1 MQPHM
6 TSTTDWP
13 TIEALFDAAW
23 DVPAQQREAWLRGS
37 GKPAA
42 IIDEVLRL
50 LAAADASDEFL
61 APTRH
66 PEAASPTPALSPG
79 EVAGAWRVAGLL
91 GRGGMGEVYEV
102 ERADGQY
109 GQRAALKRIAR
120 VDAGDWARF
129 HNERR
134 IVALLDHPGIARM
147 IDGGLLGDGQPY
159 MVMEYVDGLPIH
171 QWCEQRQAS
180 PRERI
185 ALVLQACE
193 AVAHAHAR
201 LVVHR
206 DIKPSNLL
214 VDGDGR
220 VRLIDFGVATLSG
233 QGEDNGERAPLS
245 LGYAAPEQLA
255 GGEVGVAADI
265 HGMAAVLYRLLCGHA
280 PHARDEPPTA
290 LLAMRAAQANV
301 PRLREAAATSP
312 ITADKRL
319 LLDLDAVLA
328 MAMARDPA
336 QRYRSMD
343 ALADDLSRALR
354 GAPVAARNGE
364 PRYRFWRFLHTHRW
378 AATGASVTVLAL
390 AVGLGMALFQAREAG
405 RQRDEALREKARLEA
420 VQQAVF
426 HMFRSAGEMQGSD
439 ATAGEVLDHA
449 AQRVVDS
456 FARDPAEGAPVL
468 HTLGE
473 LYFMLNDYPA
483 AEPLLQRLADG
494 DPKVVDPSLVA
505 VARYDLAQVALRGGD
520 AKRATALLAQARA
533 FWTSEPAR
541 WQSRLID
548 SLMLEARLRQQD
560 GDADGAIAL
569 LQRGLAQRIALD
581 GAHGRETGVFH
592 NNLGV
597 ALFGLGRLDEARNAF
612 RAASEVWRVARL
624 QQSTD
629 ALNTLN
635 NWGSLELSAG
645 KAEVATPLLE
655 QAVSLRRQLYGPSAA
670 TAALLNNYGKLLLQ
684 TERAGEALPLLA
696 EAAAMGSQF
705 AGVGSMHHVAALS
718 GVAEAQ
724 LLLGNPDRA
733 EVTAREALAAAD
745 QHLGAGHPGGA
756 APRLALVRIHLAR
769 DEHAPV
775 AALLD
780 AVDAMAAAAG
790 PAGQR
795 IAAQS
800 ASLRAK
806 ISPAPSPAPGTTT
819 RAP

>member
-1 MQPHM
+1 M
-6 TSTTDWP
+6 TSTNWQ

-23 DVPAQQREAWLRGS
+23 ELPAPQRSAWLRS
-37 GKPAA
+37 RSEPVA
-42 IIDEVLRL
+42 IIEEVERL
-50 LAAADASDEFL
+50 LAAADASGDFL
-61 APTRH
+61 APNGH
-66 PEAASPTPALSPG
+66 DEAASPGTLSAG
-79 EVAGAWRVAGLL
+79 DTAGAWRIVRLL
-91 GRGGMGEVYEV
+91 GRGGMGEVHEV

-120 VDAGDWARF
+120 ADSGDWARF
-129 HNERR
+129 WNERR

-147 IDGGLLGDGQPY
+147 IDGGLLDDGQPY
-159 MVMEYVDGLPIH
+159 MVMEYVDGMPIH

-185 ALVLQACE
+185 ALVRQACE

-214 VDGDGR
+214 VDAEGR
-220 VRLIDFGVATLSG
+220 VRLIDFGVSSLSG
-233 QGEDNGERAPLS
+233 QGDAPDGEHAPLS

-255 GGEVGVAADI
+255 GGDVGVAADI

-280 PHARDEPPTA
+280 PHAHGEPPTA
-290 LLAMRAAQANV
+290 LLAMRSANSIA
-301 PRLREAAATSP
+301 PRLRDAAASSP
-312 ITADKRL
+312 IKADQRL

-328 MAMARDPA
+328 MAMSRDPA
-336 QRYRSMD
+336 ARYRSMD
-343 ALADDLSRALR
+343 AFADDLGRALR
-354 GAPVAARNGE
+354 GAPVAARDGE
-364 PRYRFWRFLHTHRW
+364 PRYRFWRFLHAHRW
-378 AATGASVTVLAL
+378 AATGATVTVMAL
-390 AVGLGMALFQAREAG
+390 AIGLGIALLQAREAG
-405 RQRDEALREKARLEA
+405 LQRDEALREKARLEA

-426 HMFRSAGEMQGSD
+426 HMFRSAGEMQGSE
-439 ATAGEVLDHA
+439 ATAGDVLDHA

-473 LYFMLNDYPA
+473 LYFLLNDYPA
-483 AEPLLQRLADG
+483 AEPLLQRLADA
-494 DPKVVDPSLVA
+494 DPATVDPALVA
-505 VARYDLAQVALRGGD
+505 VGRYDLAQVALRGGD
-520 AKRATALLAQARA
+520 ARRAEVLLAQARA
-533 FWTSEPAR
+533 FWNTDPAR

-548 SLMLEARLRQQD
+548 SLMLEARLRQQA

-569 LQRGLAQRIALD
+569 LQRGLAQRIALNGVHD
-581 GAHGRETGVFH
+581 RETGVFQ

-597 ALFGLGRLDEARNAF
+597 ALFGLGRLEEARDAF
-612 RAASEVWRVARL
+612 RAASDVWRVSRL
-624 QQSTD
+624 RQSTD

-645 KAEVATPLLE
+645 KPELATPLLQE
-655 QAVSLRRQLYGPSAA
+655 AVNLRRQLYGPSAA

-696 EAAAMGSQF
+696 EAAAMGAQF

-724 LLLGNPDRA
+724 LALGNPDRA

-745 QHLGAGHPGGA
+745 QHLGAQHPGGA
-756 APRLALVRIHLAR
+756 APRLALARIHLAR
-769 DEHAPV
+769 DELAPI
-775 AALLD
+775 ATLLD
-780 AVDAMAAAAG
+780 TVDAMAAAAG

-800 ASLRAK
+800 TTLRAK
-806 ISPAPSPAPGTTT
+806 LSPAPAPAPGTATP
-819 RAP
+819 AP

>member
-1 MQPHM
+1 M
-6 TSTTDWP
+6 TVANDWHK
-13 TIEALFDAAW
+13 IEALFDAAW
-23 DVPAQQREAWLRGS
+23 ELPAHARAGWLRGR
-37 GKPAA
+37 GEPNA
-42 IIDEVLRL
+42 IIEEVERL
-50 LAAADASDEFL
+50 LAAADASSDFL
-61 APTRH
+61 APTDH
-66 PEAASPTPALSPG
+66 GEPASPATLAAG
-79 EVAGAWRVAGLL
+79 ETVGAWRVVRLL
-91 GRGGMGEVYEV
+91 GRGGMGEVHEV

-120 VDAGDWARF
+120 AHAGDWPRF
-129 HNERR
+129 WNERR

-147 IDGGLLGDGQPY
+147 IDGGLLDDGQPY
-159 MVMEYVDGLPIH
+159 MVMEYVDGMPIH

-185 ALVLQACE
+185 ALVRQACE

-214 VDGDGR
+214 VDVDGR
-220 VRLIDFGVATLSG
+220 VRLIDFGVSSLSG
-233 QGEDNGERAPLS
+233 QGDASAGERAPLS

-255 GGEVGVAADI
+255 GGDVGVAADI

-280 PHARDEPPTA
+280 PHAQGEPPTA
-290 LLAMRAAQANV
+290 LLAMRASNTTA
-301 PRLREAAATSP
+301 PRLRDAAASSP
-312 ITADKRL
+312 IHADRTL
-319 LLDLDAVLA
+319 LSDLDTVLA
-328 MAMARDPA
+328 MAMARDPLH
-336 QRYRSMD
+336 RYRSMD
-343 ALADDLSRALR
+343 AFADDLGRALR
-354 GAPVAARNGE
+354 GAPVAARDGE
-364 PRYRFWRFLHTHRW
+364 PRYRLWRFLHAHRW
-378 AATGASVTVLAL
+378 AATGATVTVLAL
-390 AVGLGMALFQAREAG
+390 ALGLGMALVQAREAG

-439 ATAGEVLDHA
+439 ATAGDVLDHA

-456 FARDPAEGAPVL
+456 FARDPAQGAPVL

-473 LYFMLNDYPA
+473 LYFLLNDYPA
-483 AEPLLQRLADG
+483 AEPLLQRLADA
-494 DPKVVDPSLVA
+494 DPAIVDPALVA
-505 VARYDLAQVALRGGD
+505 VGRYDLAQVALRGGD
-520 AKRATALLAQARA
+520 ARRAEALLAQART
-533 FWTSEPAR
+533 FWNSDPAR

-548 SLMLEARLRQQD
+548 SLMLEARLRQQA

-569 LQRGLAQRIALD
+569 LQRGLAQRIALNGVHD
-581 GAHGRETGVFH
+581 RETGVFQ

-597 ALFGLGRLDEARNAF
+597 ALFGLGRLDESRNAF
-612 RAASEVWRVARL
+612 RAASDVWRVSQLR
-624 QQSTD
+624 QSTD

-645 KAEVATPLLE
+645 KPELATPLLQE
-655 QAVSLRRQLYGPSAA
+655 AVNLRRRLYGPSAA

-696 EAAAMGSQF
+696 EAAAMGAQF

-724 LLLGNPDRA
+724 LALGNPERA

-745 QHLGAGHPGGA
+745 QHLGPRHPGGA
-756 APRLALVRIHLAR
+756 APRLALARIHLAR
-769 DEHAPV
+769 DELTPIAR
-775 AALLD
+775 LLET
-780 AVDAMAAAAG
+780 VDAMAAAAG

-800 ASLRAK
+800 TSLRAK
-806 ISPAPSPAPGTTT
+806 LSQGPAPAPGTATP
-819 RAP
+819 AP

>member
-1 MQPHM
+1 M
-6 TSTTDWP
+6 TSTTDWQQ
-13 TIEALFDAAW
+13 IEALFDAAW
-23 DVPAQQREAWLRGS
+23 ELPAHERSAWLRSRGEHTS
-37 GKPAA
+37 
-42 IIDEVLRL
+42 IVDEVERL
-50 LAAADASDEFL
+50 LAAVDASDDFL
-61 APTRH
+61 APSRH
-66 PEAASPTPALSPG
+66 DAAMTPDTLSSG
-79 EVAGAWRVAGLL
+79 DTAGAWRIVRLL

-120 VDAGDWARF
+120 ADAGDWARF
-129 HNERR
+129 WNERR

-147 IDGGLLGDGQPY
+147 IDGGLLDDGQPY
-159 MVMEYVDGLPIH
+159 MVMEHVDGLPIH
-171 QWCEQRQAS
+171 QWCEQRHAS

-185 ALVLQACE
+185 ALVRQACE

-206 DIKPSNLL
+206 DIKPSNLM
-214 VDGDGR
+214 VDADGR
-220 VRLIDFGVATLSG
+220 VRLIDFGVASLSD
-233 QGEDNGERAPLS
+233 QGDEGDGERAPLS
-245 LGYAAPEQLA
+245 LGYAAPEQLI
-255 GGEVGVAADI
+255 GGNVGVAADI
-265 HGMAAVLYRLLCGHA
+265 HGLAAVLYRLLSGHA
-280 PHARDEPPTA
+280 PHAHGEPPTA
-290 LLAMRAAQANV
+290 LLALRAAQARV
-301 PRLREAAATSP
+301 PRLRDAAASNP
-312 ITADKRL
+312 IKADKRL

-328 MAMARDPA
+328 MAMARDPLH
-336 QRYRSMD
+336 RYRSMD
-343 ALADDLSRALR
+343 AFADDLGRALR
-354 GAPVAARNGE
+354 GAPVAARDGE
-364 PRYRFWRFLHTHRW
+364 PRYRFWRFLHVHRW
-378 AATGASVTVLAL
+378 AATGATVTVLAL

-405 RQRDEALREKARLEA
+405 LQRDEALREKARLEA

-439 ATAGEVLDHA
+439 ATAGDVLDHA

-456 FARDPAEGAPVL
+456 FARDPTEGAPVL

-473 LYFMLNDYPA
+473 LYFLLNDYPA
-483 AEPLLQRLADG
+483 AEPLLQRLADA
-494 DPKVVDPSLVA
+494 DPAIVDPALVA
-505 VARYDLAQVALRGGD
+505 VGRYDLAQVALRSSD
-520 AKRATALLAQARA
+520 AQRAKALLTQARA
-533 FWTSEPAR
+533 FWNTDPPR

-548 SLMLEARLRQQD
+548 SLMLEARLRQQA

-581 GAHGRETGVFH
+581 GVHGRETGVFQ

-597 ALFGLGRLDEARNAF
+597 ALFGLGRLDEARDAF
-612 RAASEVWRVARL
+612 RAASEVWRTSRL

-645 KAEVATPLLE
+645 KPELATPLLE

-684 TERAGEALPLLA
+684 TERASEALPLLA
-696 EAAAMGSQF
+696 EAAAMGAQF

-724 LLLGNPDRA
+724 LLLGDPGRA

-745 QHLGAGHPGGA
+745 QHLGPSHPGGA
-756 APRLALVRIHLAR
+756 APRLALARIYLTR
-769 DEHAPV
+769 DERAPV

-780 AVDAMAAAAG
+780 TVDAMAAAAG

-806 ISPAPSPAPGTTT
+806 LSPAPPPAPGTTT

>member
-1 MQPHM
+1 M
-6 TSTTDWP
+6 TSKPDWQK
-13 TIEALFDAAW
+13 IEALFDAAW
-23 DVPAQQREAWLRGS
+23 ELPGAERSTWLHRCGEPEAIV
-37 GKPAA
+37 A
-42 IIDEVLRL
+42 EVERL
-50 LAAADASDEFL
+50 LQAADASGDFLEHAPAGDASLPATL
-61 APTRH
+61 AP
-66 PEAASPTPALSPG
+66 G
-79 EVAGAWRVAGLL
+79 QIAGAWRITGLL
-91 GRGGMGEVYEV
+91 GRGGMGEVYAV

-129 HNERR
+129 DNERR

-171 QWCEQRQAS
+171 QWCEQRNAS

-193 AVAHAHAR
+193 AAAHAHAR
-201 LVVHR
+201 LIVHR

-220 VRLIDFGVATLSG
+220 VRLIDFGVASLSG
-233 QGEDNGERAPLS
+233 QGEEADGERTPLS

-255 GGEVGVAADI
+255 GAEVGVAADI
-265 HGMAAVLYRLLCGHA
+265 HAMAAVLYRLLCGHA

-301 PRLREAAATSP
+301 PRLRDAAASSR
-312 ITADKRL
+312 IRADRRL

-328 MAMARDPA
+328 VAMARDPA

-343 ALADDLSRALR
+343 AFAEDLSRALR
-354 GAPVAARNGE
+354 GAPVAARDGE

-378 AATGASVTVLAL
+378 AATGATVTVLAL
-390 AVGLGMALFQAREAG
+390 AIGLGMALFQAREAG

-439 ATAGEVLDHA
+439 ATAGDVLDHA

-473 LYFMLNDYPA
+473 LYFLLNDYPA
-483 AEPLLQRLADG
+483 AEPLLQRLADA
-494 DPKVVDPSLVA
+494 DPNIVDPSLVA
-505 VARYDLAQVALRGGD
+505 VGRYDLAQVALRGGD
-520 AKRATALLAQARA
+520 AARAATLLAQARS
-533 FWTSEPAR
+533 FWNTDPAR
-541 WQSRLID
+541 WQTRLID
-548 SLMLEARLRQQD
+548 SLMLESRLRQQA

-581 GAHGRETGVFH
+581 GVYGRETGVFH

-597 ALFGLGRLDEARNAF
+597 ALFGLGRLDEAREAF

-624 QQSTD
+624 RESAD

-645 KAEVATPLLE
+645 KPEVAAPLLE
-655 QAVSLRRQLYGPSAA
+655 QAVTLRRQLYGPSAA

-684 TERAGEALPLLA
+684 TGRAGEALPLLA
-696 EAAAMGSQF
+696 EAAAMGAQF
-705 AGVGSMHHVAALS
+705 AGTGSMHHVAALS

-724 LLLGNPDRA
+724 LALGDAGRA
-733 EVTAREALAAAD
+733 EITAREALTAAD
-745 QHLGAGHPGGA
+745 QHLGSRHPGGA
-756 APRLALVRIHLAR
+756 APRLALARIHLAR
-769 DEHAPV
+769 NEHAPV

-780 AVDAMAAAAG
+780 TVDAMAAAAG

-795 IAAQS
+795 IATQS
-800 ASLRAK
+800 ASLRAQL
-806 ISPAPSPAPGTTT
+806 SPAPAPAPGTTT

>member
-1 MQPHM
+1 
-6 TSTTDWP
+6 
-13 TIEALFDAAW
+13 
-23 DVPAQQREAWLRGS
+23 
-37 GKPAA
+37 
-42 IIDEVLRL
+42 
-50 LAAADASDEFL
+50 
-61 APTRH
+61 
-66 PEAASPTPALSPG
+66 
-79 EVAGAWRVAGLL
+79 
-91 GRGGMGEVYEV
+91 MGEVHEV

-120 VDAGDWARF
+120 ADAGDWARF
-129 HNERR
+129 WNERR

-147 IDGGLLGDGQPY
+147 IDGGLLDDGQPY
-159 MVMEYVDGLPIH
+159 MVMEYVDGMPIH

-185 ALVLQACE
+185 ALVRQACE

-214 VDGDGR
+214 VDAEGR
-220 VRLIDFGVATLSG
+220 VRLIDFGVSSLSG
-233 QGEDNGERAPLS
+233 QGDAPDGEHAPLS

-255 GGEVGVAADI
+255 GGDVGVAADI

-280 PHARDEPPTA
+280 PHAHGEPPTA
-290 LLAMRAAQANV
+290 LLAMRSANSIA
-301 PRLREAAATSP
+301 PRLRDGAASSP
-312 ITADKRL
+312 IKADQRL

-336 QRYRSMD
+336 ARYRSMD
-343 ALADDLSRALR
+343 AFADDLGRALR
-354 GAPVAARNGE
+354 GAPVAARDGE
-364 PRYRFWRFLHTHRW
+364 PRYRFWRFLHAHRW
-378 AATGASVTVLAL
+378 AATGATVTVMAL
-390 AVGLGMALFQAREAG
+390 AIGLGIALLQAREAG
-405 RQRDEALREKARLEA
+405 LQRDEALREKARLEA

-426 HMFRSAGEMQGSD
+426 HMFRSAGEMQGSE
-439 ATAGEVLDHA
+439 ATAGDVLDHA

-456 FARDPAEGAPVL
+456 FARDPAQGAPVL

-473 LYFMLNDYPA
+473 LYFLLNDYPA
-483 AEPLLQRLADG
+483 AEPLLQRLADA
-494 DPKVVDPSLVA
+494 DPATVDPALVA
-505 VARYDLAQVALRGGD
+505 VGRYDLAQVALRGGD
-520 AKRATALLAQARA
+520 ARRAEVLLAQART
-533 FWTSEPAR
+533 FWNTDPAR

-548 SLMLEARLRQQD
+548 SLMLEARLRQQA
-560 GDADGAIAL
+560 GDADGAIAV
-569 LQRGLAQRIALD
+569 LQRGLAQRIALNGVHD
-581 GAHGRETGVFH
+581 RETGVFQ

-597 ALFGLGRLDEARNAF
+597 ALFGLGRLDESRNAF
-612 RAASEVWRVARL
+612 RAASDVWRVSRL
-624 QQSTD
+624 RQSTD

-645 KAEVATPLLE
+645 KPELATPLLQE
-655 QAVSLRRQLYGPSAA
+655 AVNLRRQLYGPSAA

-696 EAAAMGSQF
+696 EAAAMGAQF

-724 LLLGNPDRA
+724 LALGNPDRA

-745 QHLGAGHPGGA
+745 QHLGAQHPGGA
-756 APRLALVRIHLAR
+756 APRLALARIHLAR
-769 DEHAPV
+769 DELAPI
-775 AALLD
+775 ATLLD
-780 AVDAMAAAAG
+780 TVDAMAAAAG

-800 ASLRAK
+800 TTLRAK
-806 ISPAPSPAPGTTT
+806 LSPAPAPAPGTATP
-819 RAP
+819 AP

>member
-1 MQPHM
+1 M
-6 TSTTDWP
+6 TSTTDWQ

-23 DVPAQQREAWLRGS
+23 ELPPRQREAWLRNTD
-37 GKPAA
+37 KPAA
-42 IIDEVLRL
+42 IVDEVLQL
-50 LAAADASDEFL
+50 LAAADASGDFL
-61 APTRH
+61 EHAPLADVPSPATL
-66 PEAASPTPALSPG
+66 AAGDL
-79 EVAGAWRVAGLL
+79 AGAWRIAGLL

-109 GQRAALKRIAR
+109 GQRAALKRISR

-147 IDGGLLGDGQPY
+147 IDGGLLDDGQPY
-159 MVMEYVDGLPIH
+159 MVMEYVDGMPIH

-193 AVAHAHAR
+193 AVSHAHAR

-214 VDGDGR
+214 VDREAR

-233 QGEDNGERAPLS
+233 QGDATGERAPLS

-255 GGEVGVAADI
+255 GGDVGVAADI
-265 HGMAAVLYRLLCGHA
+265 HAVAAVLYRLLCGHA

-290 LLAMRAAQANV
+290 LLAMRAAQANA
-301 PRLREAAATSP
+301 PRLRDAARNHSIQAER
-312 ITADKRL
+312 RL

-328 MAMARDPA
+328 MALARDPEH
-336 QRYRSMD
+336 RYRSMD
-343 ALADDLSRALR
+343 AFADDLARALR
-354 GAPVAARNGE
+354 GAPVAARDGE
-364 PRYRFWRFLHTHRW
+364 PRYKFWRFLHAHRW
-378 AATGASVTVLAL
+378 AATGATVTVLAL
-390 AVGLGMALFQAREAG
+390 AVGLGVAVFQAREAG

-439 ATAGEVLDHA
+439 ATAGDVLDHA

-473 LYFMLNDYPA
+473 LYFLLNDYPA
-483 AEPLLQRLADG
+483 AEPLLQRLANA

-505 VARYDLAQVALRGGD
+505 VGRYDLAQVALRGGD
-520 AKRATALLAQARA
+520 AERASALLAQARA
-533 FWTSEPAR
+533 FWNTDPSR
-541 WQSRLID
+541 WQTRLID
-548 SLMLEARLRQQD
+548 SLMLESRLRQQA

-569 LQRGLAQRIALD
+569 LRRGLAQRIALNGVHD
-581 GAHGRETGVFH
+581 RETGVFQ

-597 ALFGLGRLDEARNAF
+597 ALFGLGRLDEAREAF
-612 RAASEVWRVARL
+612 RAASRVWTVARL
-624 QQSTD
+624 RESTD

-645 KAEVATPLLE
+645 KPELAAPLLE
-655 QAVSLRRQLYGPSAA
+655 QAVTLRRQLYGPSAA

-696 EAAAMGSQF
+696 EAATMGAQF

-724 LLLGNPDRA
+724 LALGNAGPA

-745 QHLGAGHPGGA
+745 RHLGPGHPGGA
-756 APRLALVRIHLAR
+756 APRLALARIHLAR
-769 DEHAPV
+769 NQQAPV

-780 AVDAMAAAAG
+780 TVDAMAAAAG

-795 IAAQS
+795 IATQS

-806 ISPAPSPAPGTTT
+806 LSPAPAPAPGTTT

>member
-1 MQPHM
+1 MA
-6 TSTTDWP
+6 STTDWK
-13 TIEALFDAAW
+13 TIEMLFDAAW
-23 DVPAQQREAWLRGS
+23 ELPAGERTAWLRARGE
-37 GKPAA
+37 PAA
-42 IIDEVLRL
+42 ITDEVERL
-50 LAAADASDEFL
+50 LAAADASDDFL
-61 APTRH
+61 APTRQQD
-66 PEAASPTPALSPG
+66 AASAAPALSPG
-79 EVAGAWRVAGLL
+79 DVAGAWRIVGLL

-102 ERADGQY
+102 GRADGQY
-109 GQRAALKRIAR
+109 GQRAALKRIAHG
-120 VDAGDWARF
+120 DAGDWARF

-147 IDGGLLGDGQPY
+147 IDGGVLDDGQPY

-185 ALVLQACE
+185 ALVQQACE

-233 QGEDNGERAPLS
+233 QGDDDGERAPMS

-255 GGEVGVAADI
+255 GGDVGVAADI
-265 HGMAAVLYRLLCGHA
+265 HGMAAVLYRLLSGHA
-280 PHARDEPPTA
+280 PHTRDEPPTA
-290 LLAMRAAQANV
+290 LLALRAAQSQA
-301 PRLREAAATSP
+301 PRLCDAAAS
-312 ITADKRL
+312 AALGGDRRL
-319 LLDLDAVLA
+319 LLDIDAVLA
-328 MAMARDPA
+328 TALARNPA

-343 ALADDLSRALR
+343 AFADDLSRALR
-354 GAPVAARNGE
+354 GAPVSARDSE
-364 PRYRFWRFLHTHRW
+364 PRYRFWRFLHAHRW
-378 AATGASVTVLAL
+378 AATGTAVTVLAL
-390 AVGLGMALFQAREAG
+390 ATGLGMALFQAREAG

-439 ATAGEVLDHA
+439 ATAGDVLDHA

-473 LYFMLNDYPA
+473 LYFLLNDYPA
-483 AEPLLQRLADG
+483 AEPLLQRLADA
-494 DPKVVDPSLVA
+494 DPKTVDPSLVA
-505 VARYDLAQVALRGGD
+505 VGRYDLAQVALRGGD
-520 AKRATALLAQARA
+520 AKRAATLLAQART
-533 FWTSEPAR
+533 FWNTDPVR

-581 GAHGRETGVFH
+581 GVHGRETGVFH

-597 ALFGLGRLDEARNAF
+597 ALFGLGRLDEAREAF
-612 RAASEVWRVARL
+612 RAASEVWRASRL
-624 QQSTD
+624 EQSTD

-635 NWGSLELSAG
+635 NWGSVELSAG
-645 KAEVATPLLE
+645 KPELATPLLE
-655 QAVSLRRQLYGPSAA
+655 QAVSLRRTLYGPSAA

-684 TERAGEALPLLA
+684 TGRAGEALPLLA
-696 EAAAMGSQF
+696 EAASMGAQF
-705 AGVGSMHHVAALS
+705 AGTGSMHHVAALS

-724 LLLGNPDRA
+724 LMLGNRDRA
-733 EVTAREALAAAD
+733 ETTAREALAAAD
-745 QHLGAGHPGGA
+745 QHLGPNHPGGA
-756 APRLALVRIHLAR
+756 APRLALARIHIDR
-769 DEHAPV
+769 GDHAPV

-780 AVDAMAAAAG
+780 TVDAMAAAAG
-790 PAGQR
+790 PAGKR

-800 ASLRAK
+800 VDLRAK
-806 ISPAPSPAPGTTT
+806 LSPAPPPAPGTTT

>member
-1 MQPHM
+1 M
-6 TSTTDWP
+6 TSKPDWQK
-13 TIEALFDAAW
+13 IEALFDAAW
-23 DVPAQQREAWLRGS
+23 ELPAAERSTWLRRCGE
-37 GKPAA
+37 PQA
-42 IIDEVLRL
+42 IVAEVERL
-50 LAAADASDEFL
+50 LQAADASGDFL
-61 APTRH
+61 EHAPAGDAPLPATL
-66 PEAASPTPALSPG
+66 AAG
-79 EVAGAWRVAGLL
+79 DIAGAWRIAGLL

-120 VDAGDWARF
+120 VDAGDWSRF

-134 IVALLDHPGIARM
+134 IVALLDHPGIARL

-171 QWCEQRQAS
+171 QWCEQRNAT

-193 AVAHAHAR
+193 AAAHAHAR

-220 VRLIDFGVATLSG
+220 VRLIDFGVASLSG
-233 QGEDNGERAPLS
+233 QGEETDGERAPLS

-255 GGEVGVAADI
+255 GAEVGVAADI
-265 HGMAAVLYRLLCGHA
+265 HAMAAVLYRLLCGHA

-301 PRLREAAATSP
+301 PRLREAAASSQ
-312 ITADKRL
+312 IRADRRL

-336 QRYRSMD
+336 RRYRSMD
-343 ALADDLSRALR
+343 ALADDLARALR
-354 GAPVAARNGE
+354 GAPVAARDGE

-378 AATGASVTVLAL
+378 AATAASVTVLAL

-405 RQRDEALREKARLEA
+405 RQRDEALREKGRLEA

-439 ATAGEVLDHA
+439 ATAGDVLDHA

-473 LYFMLNDYPA
+473 LYFLLNDYPA
-483 AEPLLQRLADG
+483 AEPLLQRLADA
-494 DPKVVDPSLVA
+494 DPNIVDPSLVA
-505 VARYDLAQVALRGGD
+505 VGRYDLAQVALRGGD
-520 AKRATALLAQARA
+520 AERATALLAQARS
-533 FWTSEPAR
+533 FWNTDPAR
-541 WQSRLID
+541 WQTRLID
-548 SLMLEARLRQQD
+548 SLMLESRLRQQA

-569 LQRGLAQRIALD
+569 LRRGLAQRVALD
-581 GAHGRETGVFH
+581 GVHGRETGVFQ

-597 ALFGLGRLDEARNAF
+597 ALFGLGRLEEAREAF
-612 RAASEVWRVARL
+612 RAASEVWRVAGLRE
-624 QQSTD
+624 STD

-645 KAEVATPLLE
+645 KPEVAAPLLE
-655 QAVSLRRQLYGPSAA
+655 QAVTLRRQLYGPSAA

-684 TERAGEALPLLA
+684 TGRAGEALPLLA
-696 EAAAMGSQF
+696 EAAAMGAQF
-705 AGVGSMHHVAALS
+705 AGTGSMHHVAALS

-724 LLLGNPDRA
+724 LALGDAGRA
-733 EVTAREALAAAD
+733 EITAREALAAAD
-745 QHLGAGHPGGA
+745 QHLGSRHPGGA
-756 APRLALVRIHLAR
+756 APRLALARIHLAR
-769 DEHAPV
+769 NEHAPV

-780 AVDAMAAAAG
+780 TIDAMAKAAG

-795 IAAQS
+795 IATQS
-800 ASLRAK
+800 ASLRAQL
-806 ISPAPSPAPGTTT
+806 SPAPAPAPGTTT

>member
-1 MQPHM
+1 M
-6 TSTTDWP
+6 TSTTDWQ

-23 DVPAQQREAWLRGS
+23 ELPAQQREAWLRS
-37 GKPAA
+37 SDKPAA
-42 IIDEVLRL
+42 IVDEVLHL
-50 LAAADASDEFL
+50 LAAADASGDFL
-61 APTRH
+61 EHAP
-66 PEAASPTPALSPG
+66 PADTPMPATLADG
-79 EVAGAWRVAGLL
+79 EIAGAWRIAGLL
-91 GRGGMGEVYEV
+91 GRGGMGEVYAV

-129 HNERR
+129 HTERR

-159 MVMEYVDGLPIH
+159 MVMEYVDGMPIH
-171 QWCEQRQAS
+171 QWCEQRNAS

-220 VRLIDFGVATLSG
+220 VRLIDFGVASLSG
-233 QGEDNGERAPLS
+233 QGNEADGERAPLS
-245 LGYAAPEQLA
+245 LGYAAPEQLT
-255 GGEVGVAADI
+255 GGDIGVAADI
-265 HGMAAVLYRLLCGHA
+265 HAMAAVLYRLLCGHA
-280 PHARDEPPTA
+280 PHARGEPPTA
-290 LLAMRAAQANV
+290 LLAMRAAQASA
-301 PRLREAAATSP
+301 PRLRDAAASNP
-312 ITADKRL
+312 LHSERGL

-328 MAMARDPA
+328 QALARDPA
-336 QRYRSMD
+336 RRYRSMD
-343 ALADDLSRALR
+343 AFADDLARALR

-378 AATGASVTVLAL
+378 AATGATVTVLAL
-390 AVGLGMALFQAREAG
+390 AVGLGMALFQARQAG
-405 RQRDEALREKARLEA
+405 LQRDEALREKARLEA

-439 ATAGEVLDHA
+439 ATAGDVLDHA

-483 AEPLLQRLADG
+483 AEPLLQRLADA
-494 DPKVVDPSLVA
+494 DPNVVDPALVA
-505 VARYDLAQVALRGGD
+505 VGRYDLAQVALRGGD
-520 AKRATALLAQARA
+520 AKRANALLAQARSY
-533 FWTSEPAR
+533 WNTDPAR
-541 WQSRLID
+541 WQTRLID
-548 SLMLEARLRQQD
+548 SLMLESRLRQQA

-581 GAHGRETGVFH
+581 GVHGRETGVFH

-597 ALFGLGRLDEARNAF
+597 ALFGLGRLDEAREAF

-624 QQSTD
+624 RESTD

-645 KAEVATPLLE
+645 KPEVAAPLLE
-655 QAVSLRRQLYGPSAA
+655 QAVNLRRQLYGPSAA

-696 EAAAMGSQF
+696 EAAAMGAQF
-705 AGVGSMHHVAALS
+705 AGTGSMHHVAALS

-724 LLLGNPDRA
+724 LALGDAARA
-733 EVTAREALAAAD
+733 EVAAREALAAAD
-745 QHLGAGHPGGA
+745 QHLGSSHPGGA
-756 APRLALVRIHLAR
+756 APRLALARIHLAR
-769 DEHAPV
+769 NQHAPV

-780 AVDAMAAAAG
+780 TVDAMAKAAG

-795 IAAQS
+795 IATQS

-806 ISPAPSPAPGTTT
+806 LSPAPAPAPGTTT

>member
-1 MQPHM
+1 M
-6 TSTTDWP
+6 TSTTDWQ

-23 DVPAQQREAWLRGS
+23 ELPAPERMAWLRS
-37 GKPAA
+37 RSESVA
-42 IIDEVLRL
+42 IIEEVGRL
-50 LAAADASDEFL
+50 LVAADASGDFL
-61 APTRH
+61 APTPH
-66 PEAASPTPALSPG
+66 AEAASPAMLSTG
-79 EVAGAWRVAGLL
+79 DAAGAWRIVRLL

-120 VDAGDWARF
+120 ADAGDWGRF
-129 HNERR
+129 WNERR

-147 IDGGLLGDGQPY
+147 IDGGLLDDGQPY
-159 MVMEYVDGLPIH
+159 MVMEHVDGLPIH
-171 QWCEQRQAS
+171 HWCDARSAS

-185 ALVLQACE
+185 ALVQQACE

-220 VRLIDFGVATLSG
+220 VRLIDFGVASLSG
-233 QGEDNGERAPLS
+233 QGDEDDGERAPLS

-255 GGEVGVAADI
+255 GGDVGVAADI

-280 PHARDEPPTA
+280 PQAHGEPPTA
-290 LLAMRAAQANV
+290 LLAMRIANTPA
-301 PRLREAAATSP
+301 PRLRDAAASSP
-312 ITADKRL
+312 IHADRRL

-328 MAMARDPA
+328 LALARDPA

-343 ALADDLSRALR
+343 AFADDLARAVR
-354 GAPVAARNGE
+354 GAPVAARDGE
-364 PRYRFWRFLHTHRW
+364 PRYRFWRFLHAHRW
-378 AATGASVTVLAL
+378 AATGAAITVLAL
-390 AVGLGMALFQAREAG
+390 AVGLGMALFQAREAS

-439 ATAGEVLDHA
+439 ATAGDVLDHA

-473 LYFMLNDYPA
+473 LYFLLNDYPA
-483 AEPLLQRLADG
+483 AEPLLQRLADA
-494 DPKVVDPSLVA
+494 DPAVVDPALVA
-505 VARYDLAQVALRGGD
+505 VGRYDLAQVALRGGD
-520 AKRATALLAQARA
+520 AERASAMLAQART
-533 FWTSEPAR
+533 FWNTDPAR

-548 SLMLEARLRQQD
+548 SLMLEARLRQQA

-569 LQRGLAQRIALD
+569 LQRGLAQRIALNGVHD
-581 GAHGRETGVFH
+581 RETGVFQ

-597 ALFGLGRLDEARNAF
+597 ALFGLGRLDESRNAF
-612 RAASEVWRVARL
+612 RAANEVWRVSRL
-624 QQSTD
+624 RQSTD

-645 KAEVATPLLE
+645 KPELATPLLQE
-655 QAVSLRRQLYGPSAA
+655 AVTLRRQLYGPSAA

-696 EAAAMGSQF
+696 EAAAMGAQF

-724 LLLGNPDRA
+724 LLLGNPERA
-733 EVTAREALAAAD
+733 EATAREALAAAD
-745 QHLGAGHPGGA
+745 QHLGPRHPGGA
-756 APRLALVRIHLAR
+756 SPRLALAR
-769 DEHAPV
+769 VHVARNEQAP
-775 AALLD
+775 AIALLD
-780 AVDAMAAAAG
+780 IVDAMAAAAG

-806 ISPAPSPAPGTTT
+806 LSPAPSPAPGTTT

>member
-1 MQPHM
+1 M
-6 TSTTDWP
+6 TSTTDWQ

-23 DVPAQQREAWLRGS
+23 ELPAPQRASWLRS
-37 GKPAA
+37 SEKPAA

-50 LAAADASDEFL
+50 LAAADASGDFL
-61 APTRH
+61 EHAPSGDT
-66 PEAASPTPALSPG
+66 PLPATLAAG
-79 EVAGAWRVAGLL
+79 EIAGAWRIAGLL
-91 GRGGMGEVYEV
+91 GRGGMGEVYAV

-120 VDAGDWARF
+120 VDAGDWSRF

-134 IVALLDHPGIARM
+134 IVALLDHPGIARL

-171 QWCEQRQAS
+171 QWCEQRNAT

-193 AVAHAHAR
+193 AAAHAHAR

-220 VRLIDFGVATLSG
+220 VRLIDFGVASLSG
-233 QGEDNGERAPLS
+233 QGEETDGERAPLS

-255 GGEVGVAADI
+255 GAEVGVAADI
-265 HGMAAVLYRLLCGHA
+265 HAMAAVLYRLLCGHA

-290 LLAMRAAQANV
+290 LLAMRAAQAKV
-301 PRLREAAATSP
+301 PRLREAAASSQ
-312 ITADKRL
+312 IRADRRL

-336 QRYRSMD
+336 RRYRSMD
-343 ALADDLSRALR
+343 ALADDLARALR
-354 GAPVAARNGE
+354 GAPVAARDGE

-378 AATGASVTVLAL
+378 AATAASVTVLAL

-405 RQRDEALREKARLEA
+405 RQRDEALREKGRLEA

-439 ATAGEVLDHA
+439 ATAGDVLDHA

-473 LYFMLNDYPA
+473 LYFLLNDYPA
-483 AEPLLQRLADG
+483 AEPLLQRLADA
-494 DPKVVDPSLVA
+494 DPNIVDPSLVA
-505 VARYDLAQVALRGGD
+505 VGRYDLAQVALRGGD
-520 AKRATALLAQARA
+520 AERATALLAQARS
-533 FWTSEPAR
+533 FWNTDPAR
-541 WQSRLID
+541 WQTRLID
-548 SLMLEARLRQQD
+548 SLMLESRLRQQA

-569 LQRGLAQRIALD
+569 LRRGLAQRVALD
-581 GAHGRETGVFH
+581 GVHGRETGVFQ

-597 ALFGLGRLDEARNAF
+597 ALFGLGRLEEAREAF
-612 RAASEVWRVARL
+612 RAASEVWRVAGLRE
-624 QQSTD
+624 STD

-645 KAEVATPLLE
+645 KPEVAAPLLE
-655 QAVSLRRQLYGPSAA
+655 QAVTLRRQLYGPSAA

-684 TERAGEALPLLA
+684 TGRAGEALPLLA
-696 EAAAMGSQF
+696 EAAAMGAQF
-705 AGVGSMHHVAALS
+705 AGTGSMHHVAALS

-724 LLLGNPDRA
+724 LALGDAGRA
-733 EVTAREALAAAD
+733 EITAREALAAAD
-745 QHLGAGHPGGA
+745 QHLGSRHPGGA
-756 APRLALVRIHLAR
+756 APRLALARIHLAR
-769 DEHAPV
+769 NEHAPV

-780 AVDAMAAAAG
+780 TIDAMAKAAG

-795 IAAQS
+795 IATQS
-800 ASLRAK
+800 ASLRAQL
-806 ISPAPSPAPGTTT
+806 SPAPAPAPGTTT

>member
-1 MQPHM
+1 M
-6 TSTTDWP
+6 TTNTEWQK
-13 TIEALFDAAW
+13 IETLFDAAW
-23 DVPAQQREAWLRGS
+23 ELPAAERTAWLRSS
-37 GKPAA
+37 GEPAH
-42 IIDEVLRL
+42 ILRTVERL
-50 LAAADASDEFL
+50 LVAAVSSEEFL
-61 APTRH
+61 ATTGRDA
-66 PEAASPTPALSPG
+66 AASQSPALSPRDI
-79 EVAGAWRVAGLL
+79 AGAWRIAGLL

-120 VDAGDWARF
+120 GDASDWSRF

-147 IDGGLLGDGQPY
+147 IDGGVLDDGQPY

-171 QWCEQRQAS
+171 QWCEQRHVP

-214 VDGDGR
+214 VDRDGR

-233 QGEDNGERAPLS
+233 QSDKDGELAPVS
-245 LGYAAPEQLA
+245 LGYAAPEQL
-255 GGEVGVAADI
+255 GGGDVGVAADI
-265 HGMAAVLYRLLCGHA
+265 HGMAAVLYRLLSGHA
-280 PHARDEPPTA
+280 PHAADEPPTA
-290 LLAMRAAQANV
+290 ILALRAAQSNV
-301 PRLREAAATSP
+301 PRLRNVASNALAR
-312 ITADKRL
+312 DRRL
-319 LLDLDAVLA
+319 LLDVDAVLA
-328 MAMARDPA
+328 TALAKDPA

-343 ALADDLSRALR
+343 AFADDLSRALR
-354 GAPVAARNGE
+354 GAPVSARDSE
-364 PRYRFWRFLHTHRW
+364 PRYRFWRFLYTHRW
-378 AATGASVTVLAL
+378 ASTAAAATVTAL
-390 AVGLGMALFQAREAG
+390 AVGLGAALFQAREAG
-405 RQRDEALREKARLEA
+405 LQRDEALREKARLEA

-439 ATAGEVLDHA
+439 ATAGDVLDHA

-473 LYFMLNDYPA
+473 LYFLLNDYPA
-483 AEPLLQRLADG
+483 AEPLLQRLANA
-494 DPKVVDPSLVA
+494 DPNVVDPALVA
-505 VARYDLAQVALRGGD
+505 MGRYDLAQVALRGGD
-520 AKRATALLAQARA
+520 AKRANDLLAQARS
-533 FWTSEPAR
+533 FWNADPAR
-541 WQSRLID
+541 WQTRLID
-548 SLMLEARLRQQD
+548 SLMLESRLRQQA

-569 LQRGLAQRIALD
+569 LQRGLAQRIGLD
-581 GAHGRETGVFH
+581 GAYGRETGVFH

-597 ALFGLGRLDEARNAF
+597 ALFGLGRLDEAREAF
-612 RAASEVWRVARL
+612 RAASKVWQASRL

-635 NWGSLELSAG
+635 NWGSVELSAG
-645 KAEVATPLLE
+645 KPELATPLLE
-655 QAVSLRRQLYGPSAA
+655 QAVDLRRTLYGPSAA

-684 TERAGEALPLLA
+684 TGRAGEALPLLA
-696 EAAAMGSQF
+696 EAASMGAQF
-705 AGVGSMHHVAALS
+705 AGTGSMHHVAALS

-724 LLLGNPDRA
+724 LALGDAERA
-733 EVTAREALAAAD
+733 EGTAREALAAAD
-745 QHLGAGHPGGA
+745 QHLGSRHPGGA
-756 APRLALVRIHLAR
+756 APRLALARIHLDR
-769 DEHAPV
+769 GDQAPV

-780 AVDAMAAAAG
+780 TVDAMAAAAG
-790 PAGQR
+790 PAGKR

-800 ASLRAK
+800 ADLRAK
-806 ISPAPSPAPGTTT
+806 LIPAPSPMPGTTT

>member
-1 MQPHM
+1 M
-6 TSTTDWP
+6 TSKPDWQK
-13 TIEALFDAAW
+13 IEALFDAAW
-23 DVPAQQREAWLRGS
+23 ELPAAERSTWLRRCGE
-37 GKPAA
+37 PQA
-42 IIDEVLRL
+42 IVAEVERL
-50 LAAADASDEFL
+50 LQAADASGDFL
-61 APTRH
+61 EHAPAGDAPLPATL
-66 PEAASPTPALSPG
+66 AAG
-79 EVAGAWRVAGLL
+79 DIAGAWRIAGLL

-120 VDAGDWARF
+120 VDAGDWSRF

-134 IVALLDHPGIARM
+134 IVAMLDHPGIARL

-171 QWCEQRQAS
+171 QWCEQRNAT

-193 AVAHAHAR
+193 AAAHAHAR

-220 VRLIDFGVATLSG
+220 VRLIDFGVASLSG
-233 QGEDNGERAPLS
+233 QGEETDGERAPLS

-255 GGEVGVAADI
+255 GAEVGVAADI
-265 HGMAAVLYRLLCGHA
+265 HAMAAVLYRLLCGHA

-301 PRLREAAATSP
+301 PRLREAAASSP
-312 ITADKRL
+312 IRADRRL

-343 ALADDLSRALR
+343 AFADDLSRALR
-354 GAPVAARNGE
+354 GAPVAARDGE

-378 AATGASVTVLAL
+378 AATAASVTVLAL

-405 RQRDEALREKARLEA
+405 RQRDEALREKGRLEA

-439 ATAGEVLDHA
+439 ATAGDVLDHA

-473 LYFMLNDYPA
+473 LYFLLNDYPA
-483 AEPLLQRLADG
+483 AEPLLQRLADA
-494 DPKVVDPSLVA
+494 DPNIVDPSLVA
-505 VARYDLAQVALRGGD
+505 VGRYDLAQVALRGGD
-520 AKRATALLAQARA
+520 AERATALLAQARS
-533 FWTSEPAR
+533 FWNTDPAR
-541 WQSRLID
+541 WQTRLID
-548 SLMLEARLRQQD
+548 SLMLESRLRQQA

-569 LQRGLAQRIALD
+569 LRRGLAQRVALD
-581 GAHGRETGVFH
+581 GVHGRETGVFH

-597 ALFGLGRLDEARNAF
+597 ALFGLGRLDEAREAF
-612 RAASEVWRVARL
+612 RAASEVWRVAGLRE
-624 QQSTD
+624 STD

-645 KAEVATPLLE
+645 KPEVAAPLLE
-655 QAVSLRRQLYGPSAA
+655 QAVTLRRQLYGPSAA

-684 TERAGEALPLLA
+684 TGRAGEALPLLA
-696 EAAAMGSQF
+696 EAAAMGAQF
-705 AGVGSMHHVAALS
+705 AGTGSMHHVAALS

-724 LLLGNPDRA
+724 LALGDAGRA
-733 EVTAREALAAAD
+733 EITAREALAAAD
-745 QHLGAGHPGGA
+745 QHLGSRHPGGA
-756 APRLALVRIHLAR
+756 APRLALARIHLAR
-769 DEHAPV
+769 NEHAPV

-780 AVDAMAAAAG
+780 TIDAMAKAAG

-795 IAAQS
+795 IATQS
-800 ASLRAK
+800 ASLRAQL
-806 ISPAPSPAPGTTT
+806 SPAPAPAPGTTT

>member
-1 MQPHM
+1 M
-6 TSTTDWP
+6 TSTTDWQ

-23 DVPAQQREAWLRGS
+23 ELPAPQRASWLRS
-37 GKPAA
+37 SEKPAA

-50 LAAADASDEFL
+50 LAAADASGDFL
-61 APTRH
+61 EHAPAGDAPLPATL
-66 PEAASPTPALSPG
+66 AAG
-79 EVAGAWRVAGLL
+79 DIAGAWRIAGLL

-120 VDAGDWARF
+120 VDAGDWSRF

-134 IVALLDHPGIARM
+134 IVALLDHPGIARL

-171 QWCEQRQAS
+171 QWCEQRNAT

-193 AVAHAHAR
+193 AAAHAHAR

-220 VRLIDFGVATLSG
+220 VRLIDFGVASLSG
-233 QGEDNGERAPLS
+233 QGEETDGERAPLS

-255 GGEVGVAADI
+255 GAEVGVAADI
-265 HGMAAVLYRLLCGHA
+265 HAMAAVLYRLLCGHA

-290 LLAMRAAQANV
+290 LLAMRAAQAKV
-301 PRLREAAATSP
+301 PRLREAAASSQ
-312 ITADKRL
+312 IRADRRL

-336 QRYRSMD
+336 RRYRSMD
-343 ALADDLSRALR
+343 ALADDLARALR
-354 GAPVAARNGE
+354 GAPVAARDGE

-378 AATGASVTVLAL
+378 AATAASVTVLAL

-405 RQRDEALREKARLEA
+405 RQRDEALREKGRLEA

-439 ATAGEVLDHA
+439 ATAGDVLDHA

-473 LYFMLNDYPA
+473 LYFLLNDYPA
-483 AEPLLQRLADG
+483 AEPLLQRLADA
-494 DPKVVDPSLVA
+494 DPNIVDPSLVA
-505 VARYDLAQVALRGGD
+505 VGRYDLAQVALRGGD
-520 AKRATALLAQARA
+520 AERATALLAQARS
-533 FWTSEPAR
+533 FWNTDPAR
-541 WQSRLID
+541 WQTRLID
-548 SLMLEARLRQQD
+548 SLMLESRLRQQA

-569 LQRGLAQRIALD
+569 LRRGLAQRVALD
-581 GAHGRETGVFH
+581 GVHGRETGVFQ

-597 ALFGLGRLDEARNAF
+597 ALFGLGRLEEAREAF
-612 RAASEVWRVARL
+612 RAASEVWRVAGLRE
-624 QQSTD
+624 STD

-645 KAEVATPLLE
+645 KPEVAAPLLE
-655 QAVSLRRQLYGPSAA
+655 QAVTLRRQLYGPSAA

-684 TERAGEALPLLA
+684 TGRAGEALPLLA
-696 EAAAMGSQF
+696 EAAAMGAQF
-705 AGVGSMHHVAALS
+705 AGTGSMHHVAALS

-724 LLLGNPDRA
+724 LALGDAGRA
-733 EVTAREALAAAD
+733 EITAREALAAAD
-745 QHLGAGHPGGA
+745 QHLGSRHPGGA
-756 APRLALVRIHLAR
+756 APRLALARIHLAR
-769 DEHAPV
+769 NEHAPV

-780 AVDAMAAAAG
+780 TIDAMAKAAG

-795 IAAQS
+795 IATQS
-800 ASLRAK
+800 ASLRAQL
-806 ISPAPSPAPGTTT
+806 SPAPAPAPGTTT
-819 RAP
+819 LAP

>member
-1 MQPHM
+1 M
-6 TSTTDWP
+6 TSTNWQ

-23 DVPAQQREAWLRGS
+23 ELPAPQRSAWLRS
-37 GKPAA
+37 RSEPVA
-42 IIDEVLRL
+42 IIEEVERL
-50 LAAADASDEFL
+50 LAAADASGDFL
-61 APTRH
+61 APNGH
-66 PEAASPTPALSPG
+66 DEAASPGTLSAG
-79 EVAGAWRVAGLL
+79 DTAGAWRIVRLL
-91 GRGGMGEVYEV
+91 GRGGMGEVHEV

-120 VDAGDWARF
+120 ADAGDWARF
-129 HNERR
+129 WNERR

-147 IDGGLLGDGQPY
+147 IDGGLLDDGQPY
-159 MVMEYVDGLPIH
+159 MVMEYVDGMPIH

-185 ALVLQACE
+185 ALVRQACE

-214 VDGDGR
+214 VDAEGR
-220 VRLIDFGVATLSG
+220 VRLIDFGVSSLSG
-233 QGEDNGERAPLS
+233 QGDAPDGEHAPLS

-255 GGEVGVAADI
+255 GGDVGVAADI

-280 PHARDEPPTA
+280 PHAHGEPPTA
-290 LLAMRAAQANV
+290 LLAMRSANSIA
-301 PRLREAAATSP
+301 PRLRDGAASSP
-312 ITADKRL
+312 IKADQRL

-336 QRYRSMD
+336 ARYRSMD
-343 ALADDLSRALR
+343 AFADDLGRALR
-354 GAPVAARNGE
+354 GAPVAARDGE
-364 PRYRFWRFLHTHRW
+364 PRYRFWRFLHAHRW
-378 AATGASVTVLAL
+378 AATGATVTVLAL
-390 AVGLGMALFQAREAG
+390 AIGLGIALLQAREAG
-405 RQRDEALREKARLEA
+405 LQRDEALREKARLEA

-426 HMFRSAGEMQGSD
+426 HMFRSAGEMQGSE
-439 ATAGEVLDHA
+439 ATAGDVLDHA

-456 FARDPAEGAPVL
+456 FARDPAQGAPVL

-473 LYFMLNDYPA
+473 LYFLLNDYPA
-483 AEPLLQRLADG
+483 AEPLLQRLADA
-494 DPKVVDPSLVA
+494 DPAIVDPALVA
-505 VARYDLAQVALRGGD
+505 VGRYDLAQVALRGGD
-520 AKRATALLAQARA
+520 AKRAEVLLAQART
-533 FWTSEPAR
+533 FWNTDPAR

-548 SLMLEARLRQQD
+548 SLMLEARLRQQA

-569 LQRGLAQRIALD
+569 LQRGLAQRIALNGVHD
-581 GAHGRETGVFH
+581 RETGVFQ

-597 ALFGLGRLDEARNAF
+597 ALFGLGRLEEARDAF
-612 RAASEVWRVARL
+612 RAASDVWRVSRL
-624 QQSTD
+624 RQSTD

-645 KAEVATPLLE
+645 KPELATPLLQE
-655 QAVSLRRQLYGPSAA
+655 AVALRRQLYGPSAA

-696 EAAAMGSQF
+696 EAAAMGAQF

-724 LLLGNPDRA
+724 LALGNPDRA

-745 QHLGAGHPGGA
+745 QHLGAQHPGGA
-756 APRLALVRIHLAR
+756 APRLALARIHLAR
-769 DEHAPV
+769 DELAPI
-775 AALLD
+775 ATLLD
-780 AVDAMAAAAG
+780 TVDAMAAAAG

-800 ASLRAK
+800 TTLRAK
-806 ISPAPSPAPGTTT
+806 LSPAPAPAPGTATP
-819 RAP
+819 AP